1 MSALPER
8 IHLDG
13 RLTFEEARH
22 VYRLDGEV
30 IPGITSVLKRAGIID
45 DRFYSAEAR
54 DRGSAVHTAIE
65 YLQEGDLERKTLAP
79 LLVPYVEAWER
90 FRDEMGWEPIERP
103 ELLVGS
109 ETLRFATRIDG
120 VGRMKGDPRIGIG
133 NWKTGQPEPWHP
145 IQSAG
150 EAIAFAETCGRA
162 TTLALRRFAVY
173 LRPDGTFRFHE
184 HKPSE
189 ATRTVDDF
197 RAAVRVYHMTER
209 IGPRARKET

>member
-8 IHLDG
+8 IPLDG

-120 VGRMKGDPRIGIG
+120 VGVTRGCPLVTVC
-133 NWKTGQPEPWHP
+133 NWKTGSGYSAWWA

-150 EAIAFAETCGRA
+150 ETIAYSETFGRSLYA
-162 TTLALRRFAVY
+162 MRRASVLLTTNGRYKFDVHDDKNDYAV
-173 LRPDGTFRFHE
+173 FRG
-184 HKPSE
+184 
-189 ATRTVDDF
+189 
-197 RAAVRVYHMTER
+197 AAVVAHWKNAN
-209 IGPRARKET
+209 G